1 VYGCQGKLQEGYRY
15 DLLVEGIKVYRGLKE
30 VTHAY
35 KLKERGKIKNLQH
48 FYVKKEDLFQDKLQQ
63 NEVLQNIVGTYR
75 NRHLYAGGQKIPI
88 YFKKKKLTPK
98 NGSKLKIDYAHLGY
112 YKKLQLVI
120 YSKKDFTVLE

>member
-1 VYGCQGKLQEGYRY
+1 V
-15 DLLVEGIKVYRGLKE
+15 LKKKNE
-30 VTHAY
+30 VNLTPYYVTLHET
-35 KLKERGKIKNLQH
+35 LK
-48 FYVKKEDLFQDKLQQ
+48 Q
-63 NEVLQNIVGTYR
+63 NEVLRSMVGTYK
-75 NRHLYAGGQKIPI
+75 NRHFYLQREGKELPI